1 MIRTVPD
8 DGIIAYNLTSNDTK
22 PTEHLKTG
30 SVIFEVDTQDKYFF
44 DEESK
49 QWYKYTGPWLNFYT
63 KINEETYCF
72 FGLAKDTKPEGFGI
86 GSMFVEVDASK
97 AYILSDD
104 GWKEAEEPGPTPPG
118 PTPKPTLQD
127 KTVDPTTNAQQ
138 VTYDSGYDG
147 LGTVNI
153 TAVTNT
159 IDNNIKA
166 ENIKKDIAILGV
178 LGTYEPVIPTPSLQD
193 KTVAPKTTEQI
204 VHADEAYDGLNI
216 VTVSA
221 VTSSIDNHIQAA
233 NIKKN
238 VTILGVVGTYEG
250 EEPQPVP
257 TTTVDAVILLID
269 NLPTPASVVEDN
281 RARIHSVRETYEA
294 LLPAEQASVTNYSK
308 LEACEAALPDEII
321 DLDFTD
327 PTVIS
332 KYKITDD
339 THIIFHDPY
348 YDILVHCDAIAGI
361 DDERGLKYNSNHYFE
376 VFNSSKKTFNLTFTF
391 VSNNNTSEHYFSYGD
406 DDTGKI
412 AFGTTPVTLD
422 IVLESGKHIQFTA
435 HNSGS
440 GGAYLSKL
448 YCII

>member
-8 DGIIAYNLTSNDTK
+8 DGIIAYNLTSNDIK

-178 LGTYEPVIPTPSLQD
+178 LGAYEPVIPVPSLQD

-204 VHADEAYDGLNI
+204 VHADEAYDGLDE

-221 VTSSIDNHIQAA
+221 VTSSIDNNIQAA
-233 NIKKN
+233 NIKKG
-238 VTILGVVGTYEG
+238 VTILGVVGTYG
-250 EEPQPVP
+250 GAQPTPIDIDCTFDESGQPESADVFVYGDKLGPASGTFIIDGVDYSNNNLKINSYPLVNFHTDGP
-257 TTTVDAVILLID
+257 TIVEIYIAPLTTASTNIKVDNELQD
-269 NLPTPASVVEDN
+269 LPTD
-281 RARIHSVRETYEA
+281 
-294 LLPAEQASVTNYSK
+294 EQGN
-308 LEACEAALPDEII
+308 P
-321 DLDFTD
+321 
-327 PTVIS
+327 
-332 KYKITDD
+332 
-339 THIIFHDPY
+339 
-348 YDILVHCDAIAGI
+348 IAGI
-361 DDERGLKYNSNHYFE
+361 VTVTTLPAGCHTILRGGKETALCRLKVTH
-376 VFNSSKKTFNLTFTF
+376 VDL
-391 VSNNNTSEHYFSYGD
+391 NN
-406 DDTGKI
+406 
-412 AFGTTPVTLD
+412 
-422 IVLESGKHIQFTA
+422 
-435 HNSGS
+435 
-440 GGAYLSKL
+440 
-448 YCII
+448 

>member
-8 DGIIAYNLTSNDTK
+8 DGIIAYNLTSNDIK

-30 SVIFEVDTQDKYFF
+30 SVIFEADTQDKYFF

-104 GWKEAEEPGPTPPG
+104 GWKEAENPGPTPPG
-118 PTPKPTLQD
+118 PTPQPVLQD
-127 KTVDPTTNAQQ
+127 KTVNPTINAQQ

-204 VHADEAYDGLNI
+204 VHADEAYDGLNN

-221 VTSSIDNHIQAA
+221 VTNSIDSNIQAA
-233 NIKKN
+233 NIKKD

-269 NLPTPASVVEDN
+269 NLPAPIYVSEND
-281 RARIHSVRETYEA
+281 RARIHSVRETYETLSSADKA
-294 LLPAEQASVTNYSK
+294 LVTNYSE
-308 LEACEAALPDEII
+308 LETCEAALPDEII
-321 DLDFTD
+321 DLDFTKD
-327 PTVIS
+327 KTIS
-332 KYKITDD
+332 DLGITDD

-361 DDERGLKYNSNHYFE
+361 DTRGLKYNTNHYFE
-376 VFNSSKKTFNLTFTF
+376 VFNNSKKTFNLTFTF
-391 VSNNNTSEHYFSYGD
+391 VSNNNTVEHSFTYGED
-406 DDTGKI
+406 DAEKI
-412 AFGTTPVTLD
+412 TFGTTPVTLD
-422 IVLESGKHIQFTA
+422 IVLEPNNHIQFKA
-435 HNSGS
+435 YNAGS